1 LKIAHV
7 CPFVGEQMGG
17 SERYVYNLSKEQSK
31 EHDVHIF
38 TTTRHL
44 DRVGTNEDG
53 GISIHRFYAP
63 KVVWNMNPLTLM
75 LRPLVNSESDV
86 YHIHSYL
93 YFSSNQAVIARL
105 LKKRKA
111 LLQIHGGVGIPPY
124 DLGWFKLAAKHFY
137 DCSLGKFTIE
147 NSDIIASVSKS
158 DLWAIATRYKIHE
171 NRLRYV
177 PNMVDTKLF
186 TPELKDPLERRLL
199 LYLGDLEP
207 WKGVGSLIKWIR
219 AMNHSFSEEV
229 TIRFVGQGSYMQYL
243 LNLRE
248 KLRKSRNGIS
258 IEVMGPRNH
267 IDVPSI
273 LRSSSALILPSYWE
287 GMPTVV
293 LEAMASGVPVIST
306 KVGDIPQLIRDKET
320 GLLINRSLES
330 FKSAVSLVLNDRLLV
345 SRMTKRAR
353 TIVEDEYTVR
363 NVHRIVRNVYTEM
376 VS

>member
-1 LKIAHV
+1 
-7 CPFVGEQMGG
+7 MGG